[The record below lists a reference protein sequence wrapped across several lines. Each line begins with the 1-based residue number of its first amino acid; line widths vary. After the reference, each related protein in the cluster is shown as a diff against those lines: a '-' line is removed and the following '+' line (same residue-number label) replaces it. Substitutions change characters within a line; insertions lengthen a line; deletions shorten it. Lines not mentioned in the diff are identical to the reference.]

1 MLEAVLRREQAT
13 VVAMLV
19 AITVATW
26 TYILRLAVAM
36 PMNRMMMPRDWT
48 VHEALFMFVMW
59 SAMMV
64 AMMVPSA
71 SPMVLIYARV
81 AQQAQKQGKPF
92 AATAW
97 FVGGYLAAWIGFSG
111 LATAAQWGLESLAL
125 LTPMMASASP
135 YFGGAVLIVA
145 GLYQWTPL
153 KERCLANCQAPFVFI
168 QRHGGFRRDPQGAW
182 LLGLRHGLYCL
193 GCCWALMALLFVGG
207 VMNVLWIAALTLFV
221 LIEKALATGRWVSRV
236 SGVGFVAAGLWLM
249 TQ

>member
-19 AITVATW
+19 AITVAAW

-36 PMNRMMMPRDWT
+36 PMNRMMMPRAWT
-48 VHEALFMFVMW
+48 VYEALFMFVMW

-97 FVGGYLAAWIGFSG
+97 FVGGYLAAWIGFSV

-125 LTPMMASASP
+125 LTPMMASVSP
-135 YFGGAVLIVA
+135 ISVA
-145 GLYQWTPL
+145 
-153 KERCLANCQAPFVFI
+153 RC
-168 QRHGGFRRDPQGAW
+168 
-182 LLGLRHGLYCL
+182 
-193 GCCWALMALLFVGG
+193 
-207 VMNVLWIAALTLFV
+207 
-221 LIEKALATGRWVSRV
+221 
-236 SGVGFVAAGLWLM
+236 
-249 TQ
+249 